1 MINIINVIFILLV
14 IWSMLYTLSRF
25 IKYYR
30 IVRDYKDTAE
40 ATVISVSNHVP
51 GRRKEPPAVDV
62 MIEYDINGVPTRSE
76 IVVPQEHAAK
86 YEIGNKLD
94 ICYYVADNGAVHV
107 ASAGDGPKK
116 LMRGHLIALLLE
128 IVVYVII
135 WIIVF

>member
-1 MINIINVIFILLV
+1 MIINIILILLV
-14 IWSMLYTLSRF
+14 IWSMLFTLSRF

-30 IVRDYKDTAE
+30 IVKYYKDTAE

-51 GRRKEPPAVDV
+51 GRRKEPPAIDV
-62 MIEYDINGVPTRSE
+62 TIEYDIDSKATRSE
-76 IVVPQEHAAK
+76 IVVPQDQADK

-107 ASAGDGPKK
+107 ASAGDGARK
-116 LMRGHLIALLLE
+116 LMLGHLAALFLE

-135 WIIVF
+135 WILVF

>member
-1 MINIINVIFILLV
+1 MIINILLILLV
-14 IWSMLYTLSRF
+14 IWSMLFTLSRF
-25 IKYYR
+25 IKYFR
-30 IVRDYKDTAE
+30 IVKYYKNTAE

-51 GRRKEPPAVDV
+51 GRRKEPPAIDV
-62 MIEYDINGVPTRSE
+62 TIEYDINGKTTHSE

-107 ASAGDGPKK
+107 ASAGDGARK
-116 LMRGHLIALLLE
+116 LMYGHLAALFLE
-128 IVVYVII
+128 IIVYVII

>member
-1 MINIINVIFILLV
+1 MIINIILILLV
-14 IWSMLYTLSRF
+14 IWSMLFTLSRF

-30 IVRDYKDTAE
+30 IVKYYKNTAA

-51 GRRKEPPAVDV
+51 GRRKEPPAIDV
-62 MIEYDINGVPTRSE
+62 TIEYDIDGKATHSE

-107 ASAGDGPKK
+107 ASAGGGAKK
-116 LMRGHLIALLLE
+116 LMYGHLAALILE

>member
-1 MINIINVIFILLV
+1 MFNIINITFILLV

-51 GRRKEPPAVDV
+51 GRRKEPPAIDV
-62 MIEYDINGVPTRSE
+62 VIEYDIDGKDTRSE
-76 IVVPQEHAAK
+76 IVVPQEHAEK
-86 YEIGNKLD
+86 YEVGSKLD
-94 ICYYVADNGAVHV
+94 IRYFVADNGAVHV
-107 ASAGDGPKK
+107 ASAGDGPRK
-116 LMRGHLIALLLE
+116 LMRGHLAALILE

>member
-1 MINIINVIFILLV
+1 MFFINIIFILLV
-14 IWSMLYTLSRF
+14 IWSMIFTLSRF

-40 ATVISVSNHVP
+40 ATIISVSAHVP

-62 MIEYDINGVPTRSE
+62 TIEYSIGDRNTRSE
-76 IVVPQEHAAK
+76 IVVPQDQAGK
-86 YEIGNKLD
+86 YEPGNKVN

-107 ASAGDGPKK
+107 ASGGDGPRK
-116 LMRGHLIALLLE
+116 LMHGHLAAL
-128 IVVYVII
+128 IVELVAYVII

>member
-1 MINIINVIFILLV
+1 MIGIINIIFILLV

-30 IVRDYKDTAE
+30 IVRDYKDNAE
-40 ATVISVSNHVP
+40 ATVIGVSTHTP

-62 MIEYDINGVPTRSE
+62 TIEYDIDGKSTRSE
-76 IVVPQEHAAK
+76 IIVPKEQAGK

-116 LMRGHLIALLLE
+116 LMRGHLIALILE
-128 IVVYVII
+128 IAVYVII